1 VIADADVIA
10 FVSTADPDRACAFY
24 RDVLCLELVE
34 RNAFAS
40 VFDANG
46 TMLRVT
52 TVDRV
57 DPARYTVLGWLVGD
71 IDATLRELAGRGV
84 EPVRYDGMEQDA
96 AGVWTSP
103 SGARIAWFRDP
114 DDNTLSLTQRS

>member
-1 VIADADVIA
+1 MIADADVVA

-24 RDVLCLELVE
+24 RDVLGLELVE

-84 EPVRYDGMEQDA
+84 EPVHYDAMEQDA

>member
-1 VIADADVIA
+1 MIADADVIA

-24 RDVLCLELVE
+24 RDVLGLELVG
-34 RNAFAS
+34 RDAFAS

-57 DPARYTVLGWLVGD
+57 DPAPYTVLGWLVAD
-71 IDATLRELAGRGV
+71 IDATLRELARRGV
-84 EPVRYDGMEQDA
+84 EPVQYYAMEQDA

-103 SGARIAWFRDP
+103 SGARIAWFHDP